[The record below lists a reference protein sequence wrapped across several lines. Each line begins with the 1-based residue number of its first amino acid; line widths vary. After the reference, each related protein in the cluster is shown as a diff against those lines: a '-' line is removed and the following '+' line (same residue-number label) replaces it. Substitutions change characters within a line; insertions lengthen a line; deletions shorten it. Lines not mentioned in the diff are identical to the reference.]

1 MASISLFDD
10 DLDFT
15 GAAGASAPAPAAA
28 APPSSPADTL
38 VVASQLAAQDGSY
51 QALVQELAGKGAK
64 VEMQMV
70 DRIVE
75 GATTLAPATYKHA
88 VVLLPANLVTA
99 SLLALI
105 EPSLAPGGAFEVR
118 GEAATSDELLGE
130 LTLVGLAGANKAD
143 GAILAVKPT
152 ASSAPLSLKRPASA
166 LEPAAAASISTAP
179 PAEGGAAVALP
190 TRKSR
195 AAKASLWAFTTAAAS
210 SGAATPTIDESTLLT
225 DADLERPTLVKR
237 EDCDVKRT
245 RRACKNCTC
254 GLREILLDEKEDDD
268 LVQAGFAAQP
278 NATAAGASTATD
290 NKPRKIKSGVTSSCG
305 NCYLGDA
312 FRCGSC
318 PYLGMPA
325 FEPGQKVTIGGR
337 DDL

>member
-1 MASISLFDD
+1 MASMTLFDD
-10 DLDFT
+10 DLDF
-15 GAAGASAPAPAAA
+15 GGQGAPAAA
-28 APPSSPADTL
+28 PVAAPQNDTL
-38 VVASQLAAQDGSY
+38 VVASQVAAQDGSY

-75 GATTLAPATYKHA
+75 GATTLPPATYKHA
-88 VVLLPANLVTA
+88 VILLPANLVAA

-105 EPSLAPGGAFEVR
+105 EPALAPGGALEVR
-118 GEAATSDELLGE
+118 GEAASSDDLLGE
-130 LTLVGLAGANKAD
+130 LTLLGLSGANKTD

-152 ASSAPLSLKRPASA
+152 SSSAPLSLKRPVSA
-166 LEPAAAASISTAP
+166 LESSATDPSSSAPVGEGVAAM
-179 PAEGGAAVALP
+179 ALP

-245 RRACKNCTC
+245 RKACKNCTC
-254 GLREILLDEKEDDD
+254 GLSEILLDEKEDDD

-278 NATAAGASTATD
+278 NATVEGASTAT
-290 NKPRKIKSGVTSSCG
+290 KPKARKIKSGVTSSCG

-325 FEPGQKVTIGGR
+325 FEPGQKVTMGGF

>member
-1 MASISLFDD
+1 M
-10 DLDFT
+10 
-15 GAAGASAPAPAAA
+15 
-28 APPSSPADTL
+28 
-38 VVASQLAAQDGSY
+38 
-51 QALVQELAGKGAK
+51 
-64 VEMQMV
+64 
-70 DRIVE
+70 
-75 GATTLAPATYKHA
+75 
-88 VVLLPANLVTA
+88 
-99 SLLALI
+99 
-105 EPSLAPGGAFEVR
+105 
-118 GEAATSDELLGE
+118 
-130 LTLVGLAGANKAD
+130 
-143 GAILAVKPT
+143 
-152 ASSAPLSLKRPASA
+152 
-166 LEPAAAASISTAP
+166 
-179 PAEGGAAVALP
+179 ALP

-318 PYLGMPA
+318 PYLGA
-325 FEPGQKVTIGGR
+325 FAHHCPFSLCVPGLTLRVPSQACPRSSRVRRSPLAAATTSDVLVHPCPSRSLHVPSFLTVVDSRISV
-337 DDL
+337 

>member
-1 MASISLFDD
+1 MAPIALFDD

-15 GAAGASAPAPAAA
+15 GAPAPAAA
-28 APPSSPADTL
+28 PAPPASPADTL

-51 QALVQELAGKGAK
+51 QALVQDLAGKGAQ

-75 GATTLAPATYKHA
+75 GATTLAPASFKHV

-99 SLLALI
+99 SLIALV
-105 EPSLAPGGAFEVR
+105 EPALAPGGAFEVR
-118 GEAATSDELLGE
+118 GEAALSDDLLGE
-130 LTLVGLAGANKAD
+130 LTLAGLAGANKTD
-143 GAILAVKPT
+143 GAILASKPT
-152 ASSAPLSLKRPASA
+152 VTSVPLSLKRPASA
-166 LEPAAAASISTAP
+166 LETAPAASTSAAPLTN
-179 PAEGGAAVALP
+179 GGAAISLP
-190 TRKSR
+190 TRQSR

-210 SGAATPTIDESTLLT
+210 SGTATPTIDESTLLT

-237 EDCDVKRT
+237 ADCDVKRT

-278 NATAAGASTATD
+278 NATVASASTAA
-290 NKPRKIKSGVTSSCG
+290 PRRKIKSGVTSSCG